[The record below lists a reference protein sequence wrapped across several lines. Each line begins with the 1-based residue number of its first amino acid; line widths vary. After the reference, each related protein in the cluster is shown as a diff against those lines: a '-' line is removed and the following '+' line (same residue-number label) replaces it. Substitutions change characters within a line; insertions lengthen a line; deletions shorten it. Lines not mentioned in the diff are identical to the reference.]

1 MASLES
7 LLQKCNSLASIKQL
21 QAHLLTSG
29 KFQFYPSLTTTL
41 LERCALSPVANLPY
55 ATALFR
61 HLQNPSTNQWNAV
74 VRGLAQSLQPTQAIA
89 WYKTMSQASQKIDA
103 LTCSF
108 SLKACARAL
117 AFSEAM
123 QIHSQIVQFGFG
135 ADVLLR
141 TTLLDVYAKVGDLE
155 FAQKVFDEMG
165 QRDIACWN
173 ALISGLAQGNRPT
186 EAIALFQRMSEE
198 EGLKPNEVTVLGALS
213 ACSQLGAL
221 KRGEKIHAYIM
232 DEKLDIHVI
241 VCNAV
246 IDMYA
251 KCGFEDKAYWVFE
264 NMKCGKNLITWNTM
278 IMAFAMHG
286 NGDKALELFGQMDK
300 SEVCPD
306 AVSYLAA
313 LCACNHAGLVADGVR
328 LFNSMAGHGV
338 APNVKHYGTVVDLL
352 GRAGRIQEAYEIIN
366 SMPMFPD
373 VVLWQTLLGASKTY
387 RNVEMAELASRKLIE
402 LGSKGCG
409 DFVLLSNVY
418 AAHERWDDVGRVREA
433 MKKRDVKKIPGF
445 GYIEVEGV
453 IHKFVNGDQSHTNW
467 REIYAKLDE
476 IMFRIKAYGYAAKTN
491 NVLHDIGEEEKENA
505 LSYHCEKLAVA
516 FGLISTNEGTPIQV
530 IKNLRICE
538 DCHVVIKLISKVYN
552 REIIVRDRARFHRFK
567 EGLCSCRDYW

>member
-7 LLQKCNSLASIKQL
+7 LLQKCTSLASIKQL

-55 ATALFR
+55 PTALFR

-108 SLKACARAL
+108 SLRACARAL

-123 QIHSQIVQFGFG
+123 QIHSQI
-135 ADVLLR
+135 
-141 TTLLDVYAKVGDLE
+141 
-155 FAQKVFDEMG
+155 KVFDEMG

-213 ACSQLGAL
+213 ACSQLGSL

-232 DEKLDIHVI
+232 DEKLDMHVI

-328 LFNSMAGHGV
+328 
-338 APNVKHYGTVVDLL
+338 
-352 GRAGRIQEAYEIIN
+352 AGRIQEAYEIIN

-387 RNVEMAELASRKLIE
+387 RNGERGHEE
-402 LGSKGCG
+402 KGCEE
-409 DFVLLSNVY
+409 DT
-418 AAHERWDDVGRVREA
+418 
-433 MKKRDVKKIPGF
+433 GF
-445 GYIEVEGV
+445 WVHEVEGV

-476 IMFRIKAYGYAAKTN
+476 ILFRIKAYGYAAKTN

>member
-1 MASLES
+1 MASLEP
-7 LLQKCNSLASIKQL
+7 LLQKCTSLASIKQL

-108 SLKACARAL
+108 SLRACARAL

-123 QIHSQIVQFGFG
+123 QIHSQI
-135 ADVLLR
+135 
-141 TTLLDVYAKVGDLE
+141 
-155 FAQKVFDEMG
+155 KVFDEMG

-213 ACSQLGAL
+213 ACSQLGSL

-232 DEKLDIHVI
+232 DEKLDMHVI

-313 LCACNHAGLVADGVR
+313 LCACHHAGLVADGV
-328 LFNSMAGHGV
+328 
-338 APNVKHYGTVVDLL
+338 
-352 GRAGRIQEAYEIIN
+352 RAGRIQEAYEIIN

-387 RNVEMAELASRKLIE
+387 RNVEMA
-402 LGSKGCG
+402 
-409 DFVLLSNVY
+409 
-418 AAHERWDDVGRVREA
+418 
-433 MKKRDVKKIPGF
+433 
-445 GYIEVEGV
+445 
-453 IHKFVNGDQSHTNW
+453 NW
-467 REIYAKLDE
+467 RL
-476 IMFRIKAYGYAAKTN
+476 GN
-491 NVLHDIGEEEKENA
+491 
-505 LSYHCEKLAVA
+505 
-516 FGLISTNEGTPIQV
+516 
-530 IKNLRICE
+530 
-538 DCHVVIKLISKVYN
+538 
-552 REIIVRDRARFHRFK
+552 
-567 EGLCSCRDYW
+567 